1 MREDETPIHILGLSS
16 TPPVFEDANSPV
28 EHLPCCSGCM
38 TKDPGAVAKCFDC
51 SSFLCANCVMAHHF
65 VTRFEGHHIVIL
77 GEVANKSKVLD
88 AKGELDVLT
97 QAIFEGKIKAEEI
110 SKDRNLE
117 ATSYRLSS
125 QYKKAMEEVNETYQ
139 FYVAMLQER
148 RVEII
153 KELEQSFSSKQV
165 QIIILRS
172 SVKIGS

>member
-1 MREDETPIHILGLSS
+1 
-16 TPPVFEDANSPV
+16 
-28 EHLPCCSGCM
+28 M

-65 VTRFEGHHIVIL
+65 VARFEGHHIVIL

-125 QYKKAMEEVNETYQ
+125 QYKKAMDEVNETYQ

-148 RVEII
+148 RVEIV

-165 QIIILRS
+165 QIIILS
-172 SVKIGS
+172 DDLVLSTL